1 MPQDFRGLGNVFID
15 FWFSA
20 GERNTKLVTF
30 QCCVYGVIHMADV
43 AIPTLPMRDL
53 AKTIAFYK
61 ALGFKVVHVH
71 DGELPYVILAR
82 GVVELHFFGMP
93 DLDPE
98 RSYGGCYIR
107 ADDIDTWYAS
117 FEEAAVGTLHPID
130 QKPWGLREFALI
142 DLDGNLIRVGGAAPK
157 KVPQPLPIKIKRPKA
172 PETSPDEYILTDQL
186 PD

>member
-1 MPQDFRGLGNVFID
+1 
-15 FWFSA
+15 
-20 GERNTKLVTF
+20 
-30 QCCVYGVIHMADV
+30 MADI

-82 GVVELHFFGMP
+82 GAVELHFFGMP

-98 RSYGGCYIR
+98 SSYGGCYVR
-107 ADDIDTWYAS
+107 ADDIDTWFKS

-142 DLDGNLIRVGGAAPK
+142 DLDGNLIRVGGAAPSAKVAASERTAEPKAVKQPETVVVSAPK
-157 KVPQPLPIKIKRPKA
+157 KAPAAPQPIKIKRPKA